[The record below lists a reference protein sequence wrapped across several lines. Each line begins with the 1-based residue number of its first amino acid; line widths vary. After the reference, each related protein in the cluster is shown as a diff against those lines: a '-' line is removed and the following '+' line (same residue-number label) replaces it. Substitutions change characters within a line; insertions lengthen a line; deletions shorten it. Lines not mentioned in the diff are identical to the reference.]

1 MARLAGY
8 IKALVRQVTDS
19 GSKLKPEQVAKGKDM
34 ISEACR
40 VGIVFLDSQIG
51 FVIKQAIKNMRRIPY
66 CRIDDL
72 GMKGRILVRNVSHLR
87 ALTVDSTR
95 PTQIKASPETDKN
108 ASADARLWDDPFL
121 VFPDSSGYG
130 YQLL

>member
-1 MARLAGY
+1 
-8 IKALVRQVTDS
+8 
-19 GSKLKPEQVAKGKDM
+19 M
-34 ISEACR
+34 ISEDWR

-51 FVIKQAIKNMRRIPY
+51 FVIKQAVKTMFRVPY

-72 GMKGRILVRNVSHLR
+72 GMKGRILVRTVSHLR

-95 PTQIKASPETDKN
+95 PAQIKASPETDKN
-108 ASADARLWDDPFL
+108 ASADAWIWDDPFL
-121 VFPDSSGYG
+121 VFPNSSGYG